1 MRAID
6 ELIQHLSRLPGIG
19 AKSASRLTFHLIMN
33 NPGDNRR
40 LGELISTIS
49 EKIHLCRNCG
59 SFTEYEVCD
68 ICTDEN
74 RERGLLCVVEQ
85 PQDVMTLETAGAFQG
100 LYHVLGGAISPLD
113 GIGPEQL
120 SIGKLTDRVEKE
132 DFEEVILATN
142 PNESG
147 DTTAMYITQLLRP
160 FKLKVTRLASGLP
173 VGGDLEYTDR
183 VTLARSLRGRIRMD
197 DEI

>member
-1 MRAID
+1 
-6 ELIQHLSRLPGIG
+6 
-19 AKSASRLTFHLIMN
+19 
-33 NPGDNRR
+33 
-40 LGELISTIS
+40 
-49 EKIHLCRNCG
+49 
-59 SFTEYEVCD
+59 
-68 ICTDEN
+68 
-74 RERGLLCVVEQ
+74 
-85 PQDVMTLETAGAFQG
+85 MTLETAGAFQG

-120 SIGKLTDRVEKE
+120 SIGKLIERVEKE
-132 DFEEVILATN
+132 EFDEVILATN

-160 FKLKVTRLASGLP
+160 YRLKVTRLASGLP

-197 DEI
+197 EDV

>member
-6 ELIQHLSRLPGIG
+6 ELIQQLSRLPGIG
-19 AKSASRLTFHLIMN
+19 AKSASRLTFHLIQN
-33 NPGDNRR
+33 SPQDNRR
-40 LGELISTIS
+40 LGELIGSIS

-68 ICTDEN
+68 ICADQG
-74 RERGLLCVVEQ
+74 RDDKLLCIVEQ
-85 PQDVMTLETAGAFQG
+85 PQDVLTLEAAGAYQG
-100 LYHVLGGAISPLD
+100 RYHVLGGAISPLD

-120 SIGKLTDRVEKE
+120 SISKLINRVQNGS
-132 DFEEVILATN
+132 FEEVILATN

-147 DTTAMYITQLLRP
+147 DTTAIYVTHILKP
-160 FKLKVTRLASGLP
+160 YAVKVTRLASGLP

-197 DEI
+197 QEN